1 MKTYQNSLSSSTS
14 KKHVNFTNVQIS
26 HIQNYIFA
34 AFKDQYV
41 VFGQNTS
48 LPCDINPSSHSDS
61 ITLILWYKRDISG
74 WSLFEF
80 VII

>member
-1 MKTYQNSLSSSTS
+1 M
-14 KKHVNFTNVQIS
+14 
-26 HIQNYIFA
+26 FA

-48 LPCDINPSSHSDS
+48 LPCDINSSSHSDP

-74 WSLFEF
+74 WSSLFQLD
-80 VII
+80 IIHALQIINFHICKLNQYKSHSTIS